1 MLKRLDPARR
11 NRLSVPVFH
20 HPVTLDKHLTTVL
33 NRPGR
38 RISSRQISLYYLVM
52 AEQFSRWVPL
62 SFALILGGV
71 VLVRSKRVTG
81 ERRSF
86 GQWLILFAYRV
97 MRFLWA
103 IVRGVDAGYLEFR
116 QVLKQVRLE
125 TENERTL
132 GKLVTEAAKPSSF
145 GRNLRWAR
153 EESRT

>member
-1 MLKRLDPARR
+1 
-11 NRLSVPVFH
+11 
-20 HPVTLDKHLTTVL
+20 
-33 NRPGR
+33 
-38 RISSRQISLYYLVM
+38 M
-52 AEQFSRWVPL
+52 AEQFSQWVPL

-71 VLVRSKRVTG
+71 VLARSKRVTG

-132 GKLVTEAAKPSSF
+132 GKLVTEAPKQNSF
-145 GRNLRWAR
+145 GRSLRWAR

>member
-1 MLKRLDPARR
+1 
-11 NRLSVPVFH
+11 
-20 HPVTLDKHLTTVL
+20 
-33 NRPGR
+33 
-38 RISSRQISLYYLVM
+38 M
-52 AEQFSRWVPL
+52 AAQFSQWVPL

-71 VLVRSKRVTG
+71 VLARNKRVTG

-86 GQWLILFAYRV
+86 GQWLILFAYRI

-132 GKLVTEAAKPSSF
+132 GKLVSKSPKETSF
-145 GRNLRWAR
+145 TQGLRWAR